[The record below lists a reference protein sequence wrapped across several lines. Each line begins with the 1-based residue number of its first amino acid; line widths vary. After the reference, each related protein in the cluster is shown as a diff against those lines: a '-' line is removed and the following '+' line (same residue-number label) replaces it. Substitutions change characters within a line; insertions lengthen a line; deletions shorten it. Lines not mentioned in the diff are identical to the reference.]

1 MLEYIFEAH
10 RTGRNRKI
18 LWGNV
23 NDAALLAFLE
33 VIGESRQGII
43 AKTNWDNLKM
53 TLRLFKGFPQH
64 LPSVRL
70 ILVHV

>member
-1 MLEYIFEAH
+1 MLEYFFEAH

-18 LWGNV
+18 LWGNAV

-53 TLRLFKGFPQH
+53 TLRLFKGFP
-64 LPSVRL
+64 
-70 ILVHV
+70 